1 MTPVVPRLTPELIL
15 LGEDPLAVN
24 SLGSDIH
31 EEILKRWQVFL
42 SKGIPKEEKQVLQ
55 LKYPRPANFD
65 TLVAPEIN
73 PEVKVL
79 LDEQSLR
86 GDSFLSKLQEQLVAG
101 LSALADP
108 VNSLFSRPTAESNV
122 YLEKLLDSAR
132 LFINVHH
139 SLSLHRRYLLLPKL
153 NSTTRKVV
161 ENTPIHKSLFGEDL
175 TDRVKTVQ
183 SVRKASL
190 DLQPPARPKSN
201 IPRQCPSTQ
210 SKKLQAPLASTLKV
224 QNQARFSLLEPLH
237 GEKGISQDPGPS
249 FGPSVQASIQ
259 GETILDSN
267 VGIKAPFCGRLCR
280 FYDKWT
286 ALSTNSLLLSWI
298 RGYKLLATSVFSS

>member
-1 MTPVVPRLTPELIL
+1 MIPVVPRLTPELIL

-201 IPRQCPSTQ
+201 IPRQGPSTQ
-210 SKKLQAPLASTLKV
+210 SKNFKRHSPPRSKFKTRQDFPSSSHSRGKRAYHKTPDHHLAPQSRPV
-224 QNQARFSLLEPLH
+224 F
-237 GEKGISQDPGPS
+237 KGRRS
-249 FGPSVQASIQ
+249 
-259 GETILDSN
+259 
-267 VGIKAPFCGRLCR
+267 
-280 FYDKWT
+280 
-286 ALSTNSLLLSWI
+286 
-298 RGYKLLATSVFSS
+298 